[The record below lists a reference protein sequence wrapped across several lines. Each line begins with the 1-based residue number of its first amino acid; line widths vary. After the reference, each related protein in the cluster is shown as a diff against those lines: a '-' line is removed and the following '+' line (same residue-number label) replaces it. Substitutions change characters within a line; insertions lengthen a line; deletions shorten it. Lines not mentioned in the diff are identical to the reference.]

1 MLWETGGGVV
11 GTDKKIMTML
21 VTVAL
26 KPELSTKSEDCSSME
41 ASNRGAWSRGEEGPG
56 DTPGEGAPELR
67 SEGSQ
72 SSGREA
78 VSKSYRSLASKD
90 GMTHSDALLSEP
102 CPLTRQSLQ
111 HSWGPCLAW

>member
-1 MLWETGGGVV
+1 MKAMLWETGGGVV

-21 VTVAL
+21 VT
-26 KPELSTKSEDCSSME
+26 ELSTKSEDCSSME

-56 DTPGEGAPELR
+56 DAPREGAPELR

-78 VSKSYRSLASKD
+78 VSKSYHSLASKD